1 MIYSISTG
9 PMDYSAENRICSI
22 YVGNSTLRVPF
33 EIVFDTVDEPLES
46 FRVELTVNDSFNE
59 KIDLWGAIQN
69 TSVFIIDDDG
79 MFRTCI
85 IHNLRVDFKY

>member
-9 PMDYSAENRICSI
+9 TMDYSAENRTYSI
-22 YVGNSTLRVPF
+22 YVGNSTLRVSF
-33 EIVFDTVDEPLES
+33 EILFDAVDEPLES
-46 FRVELTVNDSFNE
+46 FHVELSVNDSFKE

-79 MFRTCI
+79 MFRTCF
-85 IHNLRVDFKY
+85 IHNLRVDFNY

>member
-9 PMDYSAENRICSI
+9 TMDYSAENGIHSI

-33 EIVFDTVDEPLES
+33 QIIFDTVDEPLES

-59 KIDLWGAIQN
+59 KIDGGAIQN
-69 TSVFIIDDDG
+69 ASVFIIDDDG
-79 MFRTCI
+79 MFRTFF

>member
-1 MIYSISTG
+1 
-9 PMDYSAENRICSI
+9 MDYSAENRIYSI

-33 EIVFDTVDEPLES
+33 EILFDTVDEPLES
-46 FRVELTVNDSFNE
+46 FHVELTVNDSFKE

-79 MFRTCI
+79 MFRTCF